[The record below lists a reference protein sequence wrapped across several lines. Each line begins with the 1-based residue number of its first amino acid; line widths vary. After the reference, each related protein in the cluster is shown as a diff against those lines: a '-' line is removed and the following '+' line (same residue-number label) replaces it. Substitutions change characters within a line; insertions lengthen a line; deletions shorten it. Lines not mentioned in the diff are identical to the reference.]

1 MEKILMNRWSDD
13 SINYQYN
20 NVTELKEEKNSK
32 FVSDDCKNFVDEKY
46 INKKKNVTVRKWR
59 VKIV

>member
-1 MEKILMNRWSDD
+1 MNSWIDD
-13 SINYQYN
+13 SNYQYN
-20 NVTELKEEKNSK
+20 NIIEIKAEEKNK
-32 FVSDDCKNFVDEKY
+32 FVSGDCKNFVDETY

>member
-1 MEKILMNRWSDD
+1 MNSWSDD
-13 SINYQYN
+13 SDYQYN
-20 NVTELKEEKNSK
+20 NAVDIKPEKKNK
-32 FVSDDCKNFVDEKY
+32 FVSDISKNYVDETY